1 MLAPEPIPAGSD
13 TALRPPATVAVTPA
27 ALATSPLLDLGHLIG
42 RVVPPDD
49 TPPAPRRLGHALATP
64 LGRKSPLAA
73 SAPGLATLAP
83 DPARATDG
91 FLSPRPVTALPA
103 LTLGVGVSAARSR
116 SCAADLNADAART
129 VEGADA
135 DGNDSVAMTTIRFV
149 NGSVYRGTLHEGE
162 MHGSSGMYEWAPSGT
177 VYRGEFARNR
187 IEGRGRFMWRD
198 GSKYEGDVSNNL
210 RCGNGR
216 IRLASG
222 VVYEGQWVMSMP
234 HGKGKMIYSESP
246 PSFYEGSF
254 LFGQRHGSGQMH
266 YSSGAVY
273 MGQWH
278 EGVRHGRGTMVWPDL
293 GQEYDGEWHHGLMHG
308 RGIYLWHH
316 VRQPGET
323 PVEQYYHA
331 RNWYEGDFVDNQ
343 RHGKGV
349 FQYADGS
356 IYVGDFAGNQKHG
369 NALFRDRYGRIH
381 EGEWHRDQM
390 VAPLALFEGVPFY
403 QFPYPDGTEIGSIFR
418 RHQAQLAHVY
428 AKYAAA
434 PHLDDPKFKCGMSF
448 DQLYLLLMDIGLRAH
463 RMSLTRVGDLTE
475 SVLRMT
481 GAQQVRAAQTA
492 ICSTARP
499 ATLHYFDFLCTLTEI
514 AQALYAPASPFM
526 PALAQSGAMGGA
538 GVDAKTA
545 DKLQVQVMVEGS
557 VRAVVLDKF
566 LTSDVAALANKRPRS
581 ASARVVSLPPP
592 AAEDM
597 DDDDAVATLMHV
609 RARQP
614 WLARPRLQHTEF
626 MSLLATFRAP
636 VAALHAHRP
645 HWHVG
650 HVLQLLTAIDLVAID
665 DVGRLVHVL
674 AGCIP
679 RLTADAGV
687 YLEYPLVAIELFE
700 VLFEVFA
707 SSRPGA
713 DALAAPARPRPPT
726 VPGFLPGSAP
736 SPRNAFRPAAHL
748 SRGTSA
754 AAGAGTASVGAGD
767 ARKPGSSGHRTVAI
781 AHAQAGHVGHDVLG
795 ASASIASATTDDAN
809 AVTVAA
815 AAGTHSAGTGSRAAS
830 TGTSSGSPRKPATG
844 SAANARRPSAKLAVG
859 DHDTA
864 HAPAAARSARRLS
877 AAKSEMLL
885 AANSA
890 ASVSHDTGARSV
902 QGSGAVIAAL
912 NGRLGSNESSGGG
925 SGSGSGRRLR
935 SGASASFDNVAVT
948 TVTWVKERPVGM
960 SGAIAGKISEVGEP
974 SGQVST
980 AAASGA
986 ATPRAVAAAVSLE
999 EHVRERFTALFAKEE
1014 QLWWMARTLGD

>member
-1 MLAPEPIPAGSD
+1 MLAPEPTPVGSD
-13 TALRPPATVAVTPA
+13 TLHPTAIVAVTPA
-27 ALATSPLLDLGHLIG
+27 LLATSPLLDLGHLIG
-42 RVVPPDD
+42 RVVPPEDI
-49 TPPAPRRLGHALATP
+49 PPATRRLGLALATP

-73 SAPGLATLAP
+73 SAPGLATLTP
-83 DPARATDG
+83 DPSRAGDG
-91 FLSPRPVTALPA
+91 LLVPRPVTALPA
-103 LTLGVGVSAARSR
+103 LTLGLGGSSARSR
-116 SCAADLNADAART
+116 SCAADLNGDAGRT
-129 VEGADA
+129 DADA
-135 DGNDSVAMTTIRFV
+135 DRDDEAVTTIRFV
-149 NGSVYRGTLHEGE
+149 NGSTYRGALHEGE

-177 VYRGEFARNR
+177 VYLGEFARNR

-198 GSKYEGDVSNNL
+198 GSEYEGDVSNNL

-222 VVYEGQWVMSMP
+222 VVYEGEWVMSMP
-234 HGKGKMIYSESP
+234 HGKGKMTYSESP

-266 YSSGAVY
+266 YPSGAVY
-273 MGQWH
+273 TGQWH

-293 GQEYDGEWHHGLMHG
+293 SQEYDGEWYHGLMHG
-308 RGIYLWHH
+308 RGIYLWHR
-316 VRQPGET
+316 VRQPGES
-323 PVEQYYHA
+323 PGEQYYHA
-331 RNWYEGDFVDNQ
+331 SNWYEGDFVDNQ
-343 RHGKGV
+343 RHGKGA

-390 VAPLALFEGVPFY
+390 VAPLALYEGVPVY

-428 AKYAAA
+428 AKYATA
-434 PHLDDPKFKCGMSF
+434 PHLDDPKFKCGMTF

-463 RMSLTRVGDLTE
+463 RMSLTRVGDLAE

-481 GAQQVRAAQTA
+481 GAQQVRSAQTA
-492 ICSTARP
+492 ICDTSRP
-499 ATLHYFDFLCTLTEI
+499 RTLHYFDFLCTLTEI

-526 PALAQSGAMGGA
+526 PARAQSGAMGGA

-545 DKLQVQVMVEGS
+545 DKLQVQVMIEGS
-557 VRAVVLDKF
+557 VRAVVLDNF
-566 LTSDVAALANKRPRS
+566 LTTDVAVLESKRPRS

-592 AAEDM
+592 AAGH

-614 WLARPRLQHTEF
+614 WLARPRVQHAEF
-626 MSLLATFRAP
+626 MSLLGTFRAP

-650 HVLQLLTAIDLVAID
+650 HVLQLLTVVDLVAVD

-679 RLTADAGV
+679 WLTADAGI

-713 DALAAPARPRPPT
+713 DALSAPARPRPPT

-754 AAGAGTASVGAGD
+754 AAGTGTASAGAGD
-767 ARKPGSSGHRTVAI
+767 ARKPGSSGHRAVAI
-781 AHAQAGHVGHDVLG
+781 AHAPSGHAGHDVLG
-795 ASASIASATTDDAN
+795 ASASTASATTDDN
-809 AVTVAA
+809 AATIAPA
-815 AAGTHSAGTGSRAAS
+815 AAGTHSAGTASRAAS
-830 TGTSSGSPRKPATG
+830 TSATSGSPRKPATG

-859 DHDTA
+859 DHDMA

-885 AANSA
+885 AASSA
-890 ASVSHDTGARSV
+890 ASVAHDTSVRSV
-902 QGSGAVIAAL
+902 QDSGAAIAAL
-912 NGRLGSNESSGGG
+912 NGRLGSHESSVG
-925 SGSGSGRRLR
+925 GSGRRLR

-948 TVTWVKERPVGM
+948 TVTWVKERVGGPTG
-960 SGAIAGKISEVGEP
+960 SGAVAGKIAEADELTGKL
-974 SGQVST
+974 ST

-986 ATPRAVAAAVSLE
+986 ATPGAEATAVSLE
-999 EHVRERFTALFAKEE
+999 EHVRARFMALFAKDE
-1014 QLWWMARTLGD
+1014 QLRWIARTLGD

>member
-1 MLAPEPIPAGSD
+1 MLAPEPTSAGSD
-13 TALRPPATVAVTPA
+13 TLHPTATAAVTPA
-27 ALATSPLLDLGHLIG
+27 MLATSPLLDLGHLIG

-49 TPPAPRRLGHALATP
+49 TPPAPRRLGHALTTP

-91 FLSPRPVTALPA
+91 FLVPRPVTALPA
-103 LTLGVGVSAARSR
+103 LTLGVGVPTVRSR

-129 VEGADA
+129 VEGADT
-135 DGNDSVAMTTIRFV
+135 DGDDSAAMTIRFV
-149 NGSVYRGTLHEGE
+149 NGSVYRGALHEGE

-198 GSKYEGDVSNNL
+198 GSEYEGDVSNNL
-210 RCGNGR
+210 RCGSGR

-234 HGKGKMIYSESP
+234 HGKGKMTYSESP
-246 PSFYEGSF
+246 PSYYEGSF
-254 LFGQRHGSGQMH
+254 LFGQRHGTGQMH
-266 YSSGAVY
+266 YLSGAVY
-273 MGQWH
+273 TGQWH
-278 EGVRHGRGTMVWPDL
+278 EGERHGRGTMVWPDL

-308 RGIYLWHH
+308 RGIYLWHR

-323 PVEQYYHA
+323 PSEQYYHA

-381 EGEWHRDQM
+381 EGEWDRDQM
-390 VAPLALFEGVPFY
+390 VAPLALFEGVPVY

-428 AKYAAA
+428 AKYATA
-434 PHLDDPKFKCGMSF
+434 PHLDDPKFKCDMSF

-463 RMSLTRVGDLTE
+463 RMSLTRVGDLAE

-481 GAQQVRAAQTA
+481 GAQQVLAAQTA
-492 ICSTARP
+492 ICGTSRP

-526 PALAQSGAMGGA
+526 PARAQSGAMGGA

-545 DKLQVQVMVEGS
+545 DKLQVQVMIEGS

-566 LTSDVAALANKRPRS
+566 LTTDVAALANKRPRS

-592 AAEDM
+592 AAGDM

-614 WLARPRLQHTEF
+614 WLARPRVQHAEF
-626 MSLLATFRAP
+626 MSLLGTFRGP

-650 HVLQLLTAIDLVAID
+650 HVLQLLTAVDLVAVD

-679 RLTADAGV
+679 WLTADAGI

-707 SSRPGA
+707 SSRLGA

-736 SPRNAFRPAAHL
+736 SPRNAFRLAAHL

-754 AAGAGTASVGAGD
+754 AAGAGTASAGAAGD
-767 ARKPGSSGHRTVAI
+767 ARKPGSSGHRAVAI
-781 AHAQAGHVGHDVLG
+781 AHAPAGHVGHDVLG
-795 ASASIASATTDDAN
+795 ASASTASATTDDAN
-809 AVTVAA
+809 AATVTAA
-815 AAGTHSAGTGSRAAS
+815 ASTHSAGTGSRAAS
-830 TGTSSGSPRKPATG
+830 TGASSGSPRKPATG

-864 HAPAAARSARRLS
+864 HPPAAARSARRLS

-885 AANSA
+885 AASSA
-890 ASVSHDTGARSV
+890 ASVAHDTGARSV
-902 QGSGAVIAAL
+902 QGSGAAIAAL
-912 NGRLGSNESSGGG
+912 NGRLGSHESSGG
-925 SGSGSGRRLR
+925 GSGRRLR

-948 TVTWVKERPVGM
+948 MVTWVKEHGRVLGG
-960 SGAIAGKISEVGEP
+960 SGAIAGKISEAGEP
-974 SGQVST
+974 GGHVST

-986 ATPRAVAAAVSLE
+986 ATPGAAAAAVSLE
-999 EHVRERFTALFAKEE
+999 EHVRAGFTALFAKDE
-1014 QLWWMARTLGD
+1014 QLRWLARTLGD

>member
-1 MLAPEPIPAGSD
+1 M
-13 TALRPPATVAVTPA
+13 
-27 ALATSPLLDLGHLIG
+27 LATSPLLDLGHLIG
-42 RVVPPDD
+42 RLVPPDD
-49 TPPAPRRLGHALATP
+49 IPPAPRRLGLALATP

-83 DPARATDG
+83 DPSRAGDG
-91 FLSPRPVTALPA
+91 LLVPRPVTALPA
-103 LTLGVGVSAARSR
+103 LTLGLDGGSARSR
-116 SCAADLNADAART
+116 SCAADLNGDMGRT
-129 VEGADA
+129 DADA
-135 DGNDSVAMTTIRFV
+135 DRDDEVVTTIRFV
-149 NGSVYRGTLHEGE
+149 NGSTYRGALHEGE

-198 GSKYEGDVSNNL
+198 GSEYEGDVSNNL

-222 VVYEGQWVMSMP
+222 IVYEGQWVMSMP
-234 HGKGKMIYSESP
+234 HGKGKMTYSESP
-246 PSFYEGSF
+246 LSFYEGSF

-266 YSSGAVY
+266 YPSGAVY
-273 MGQWH
+273 TGQWH

-308 RGIYLWHH
+308 RGIYLWHR
-316 VRQPGET
+316 VRQPGES
-323 PVEQYYHA
+323 PSEQYYHA

-343 RHGKGV
+343 RHGKGA

-390 VAPLALFEGVPFY
+390 VAPLALFEGVPVY

-418 RHQAQLAHVY
+418 RHQAQLTHVY
-428 AKYAAA
+428 AKYATA
-434 PHLDDPKFKCGMSF
+434 PHLDDPKFKCGMTF

-463 RMSLTRVGDLTE
+463 RMSLTRVGDLAEFGPTHDGRTA
-475 SVLRMT
+475 SAVCANGHLRHL
-481 GAQQVRAAQTA
+481 APQNTA
-492 ICSTARP
+492 LLRLS
-499 ATLHYFDFLCTLTEI
+499 LHVDGI
-514 AQALYAPASPFM
+514 AQALYAPAS
-526 PALAQSGAMGGA
+526 AVLCRRARSRAQWVAA

-545 DKLQVQVMVEGS
+545 EKLQVQVMIEGS
-557 VRAVVLDKF
+557 VRAVVLDHF
-566 LTSDVAALANKRPRS
+566 LTTDVATLANKRPRS

-592 AAEDM
+592 AVGHN

-614 WLARPRLQHTEF
+614 WLARPRVQHTEF
-626 MSLLATFRAP
+626 MSLLGTFRAP

-650 HVLQLLTAIDLVAID
+650 HVLQLLIAVDLVAVD

-679 RLTADAGV
+679 WLTADAGI

-713 DALAAPARPRPPT
+713 DALSAPARPRPPT

-754 AAGAGTASVGAGD
+754 AAGMGTASAGAGD
-767 ARKPGSSGHRTVAI
+767 ARKPGSSGHRAVAI
-781 AHAQAGHVGHDVLG
+781 AHAPSGHAGHDVLG
-795 ASASIASATTDDAN
+795 ASASTASATTDDN
-809 AVTVAA
+809 AATIAPA
-815 AAGTHSAGTGSRAAS
+815 AAGTHSAGTASRAAS
-830 TGTSSGSPRKPATG
+830 TTRDGQCSKCA
-844 SAANARRPSAKLAVG
+844 SAIGQAGRRRPRHGARTRG
-859 DHDTA
+859 
-864 HAPAAARSARRLS
+864 ARSARRLS

-885 AANSA
+885 AASSA
-890 ASVSHDTGARSV
+890 ASVAHDTSV
-902 QGSGAVIAAL
+902 RNVQDSGAAIATL
-912 NGRLGSNESSGGG
+912 DGRLGSHESSVG
-925 SGSGSGRRLR
+925 GSGRRLR

-948 TVTWVKERPVGM
+948 TVTWVKERVGGPTG
-960 SGAIAGKISEVGEP
+960 SGAVAGKIAEAYELTGKL
-974 SGQVST
+974 ST

-986 ATPRAVAAAVSLE
+986 ATPGAAAAAVSLE
-999 EHVRERFTALFAKEE
+999 EHVRARFTALFAKDE
-1014 QLWWMARTLGD
+1014 QLRWIARTLGD